1 MSRYPA
7 RSPVD
12 AENLLRGLN
21 LVMEAADATG
31 ADRQAVISASI
42 RFLALR
48 GGLDLDMWAAT
59 TDPTKVLEHKV
70 ENVMRA
76 VAAVGL
82 AHEFPVPLIRRYV
95 EPLRKL
101 LKLGEDFEEF
111 EEFEGE
117 LEPGPRPPRSPAPPR
132 LG

>member
-21 LVMEAADATG
+21 LVMKAADATG

-42 RFLALR
+42 RFLALQ
-48 GGLDLDMWAAT
+48 GGVGVDMWSSDLDPAH
-59 TDPTKVLEHKV
+59 VLEAKV
-70 ENVMRA
+70 GDLMRA
-76 VAAVGL
+76 VAAVAL
-82 AHEFPVPLIRRYV
+82 SHEFPVPIIKRYV

-101 LKLGEDFEEF
+101 LDLGDDDDEDV
-111 EEFEGE
+111 
-117 LEPGPRPPRSPAPPR
+117 LEPGPPRPLRSPAPPR
-132 LG
+132 LQ